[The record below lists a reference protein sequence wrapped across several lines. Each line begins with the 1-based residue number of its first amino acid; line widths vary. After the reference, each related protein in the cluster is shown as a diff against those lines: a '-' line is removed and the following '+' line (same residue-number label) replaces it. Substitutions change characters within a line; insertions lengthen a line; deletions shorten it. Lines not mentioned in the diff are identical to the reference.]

1 LNTCFSSVNAAL
13 NTITIPET
21 PVLSAATNVTGAGF
35 TVNWSAVSGASEYLL
50 DVATANDFSV
60 MLTGYDALSVNGT
73 SQAVTGL
80 NPTTQYYF
88 RVRAVNAS
96 GSSAYSVTGDQTTVA
111 SGATLNLKAYL
122 QGLYLGTGAMTSAPY
137 NADNSLPMTIAD
149 TIIVELHEDLSGMYN
164 TDYSVVTTIDVN
176 GDAQIELP
184 GSAIGNDYY
193 IAIRHR
199 NSIETWSAAAVT
211 IGSATS
217 YDFSTAATQAY
228 GANMVDDG
236 TGVFLIYSGDINQD
250 GFIDGNDF
258 IDVDNDNAN
267 FAFGYL
273 YTDANGDAF
282 VDGNDFIVIDNNNSN
297 FIGLARP

>member
-1 LNTCFSSVNAAL
+1 MNTCFSSADASL
-13 NTITIPET
+13 NTITLPEA
-21 PVLSAATNVTGAGF
+21 PVLTAATNVSGAGF
-35 TVNWSAVSGASEYLL
+35 TVNWNAVNGATGYTL
-50 DVATANDFSV
+50 DVSTANDFSTFV
-60 MLTGYDALSVNGT
+60 TGYSDKQVIGTSEALTGLSV
-73 SQAVTGL
+73 S
-80 NPTTQYYF
+80 TQYYF

-96 GSSAYSVTGDQTTVA
+96 GSSAYSVTGDQTTTA
-111 SGATLNLKAYL
+111 AGAKLNLTAFL
-122 QGLYLGTGAMTSAPY
+122 QGLYIGASSMTSAPF
-137 NADNSLPMTIAD
+137 NADNSLPTSIAD
-149 TIIVELHEDLSGMYN
+149 SITVELHEDLSGLYN

-176 GDAQIELP
+176 GEAQIDLP

-193 IAIRHR
+193 IVIKHR

-211 IGSATS
+211 IGSTTN
-217 YDFSTAATQAY
+217 YDFSSAATQAY

-236 TGVFLIYSGDINQD
+236 NGVYMIYSGDINQD